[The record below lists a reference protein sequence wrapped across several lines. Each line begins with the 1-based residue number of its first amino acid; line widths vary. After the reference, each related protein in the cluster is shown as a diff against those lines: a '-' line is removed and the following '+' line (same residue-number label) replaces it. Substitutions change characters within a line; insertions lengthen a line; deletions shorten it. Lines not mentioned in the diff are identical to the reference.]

1 MLKKIIV
8 LFVAFLLFL
17 PALAISSESPDEIN
31 QKRFASIQGKIKLI
45 DVTTLK
51 SWIENKKKF
60 VLLDVREPDE
70 INAIKIPAENSIEI
84 PRGVIEFL
92 FHTMVPDL
100 EATVVVYCSHGK
112 RSAVVTDI
120 INGYGYKNIYSLK
133 DGIYAWIKAGYQV
146 ENFYGTFEMQNFK
159 SKLK

>member
-1 MLKKIIV
+1 MTKKIII
-8 LFVAFLLFL
+8 LFVAFLLM
-17 PALAISSESPDEIN
+17 PVLAASSESPDEIN
-31 QKRFASIQGKIKLI
+31 KQKFASVQAKIKSI

-60 VLLDVREPDE
+60 ILLDVREPDE
-70 INAIKIPAENSIEI
+70 INAVKIAAENSIEI
-84 PRGVIEFL
+84 PRGVVEFL
-92 FHTMVPDL
+92 FHTKVPDR

-133 DGIYAWIKAGYQV
+133 DGIFAWIMAGYEV
-146 ENFYGTFEMQNFK
+146 KNLYGTFKMNNFK
-159 SKLK
+159 SIF

>member
-1 MLKKIIV
+1 MLRKIIV
-8 LFVAFLLFL
+8 LFLIFFLM
-17 PALAISSESPDEIN
+17 PALVLSSESPDEIN
-31 QKRFASIQGKIKLI
+31 KQKFASVQAKIKSI
-45 DVTTLK
+45 DVATLK
-51 SWIENKKKF
+51 SWIDSKKKF
-60 VLLDVREPDE
+60 ILLDVREPDE
-70 INAIKIPAENSIEI
+70 INAIKIAAENNIEI
-84 PRGVIEFL
+84 PRGVVEFY
-92 FHTMVPDL
+92 FPSKVPDL

-159 SKLK
+159 TKI